1 MTTTQTLDTFSAI
14 TQRRSVKHY
23 DPDYKMSE
31 AEVNK
36 LLELALLSPTSF
48 NMQNWRFVV
57 VQDQAL
63 KEEIWLASWK
73 QNQIKDASLL
83 LVLCADLN
91 AHERNPERYW
101 ANAPEQVSAAIVPMI
116 KGFYKDNAQLQ
127 RDEAMRSTGIASQT
141 LMLAAKSMGYDSC
154 PMVGFDPKKVAEII
168 KLPEDHIISMLLPIG
183 KAKEPARERAGQL
196 ALSEVVITNTF

>member
-14 TQRRSVKHY
+14 MQRRSVKYY
-23 DPDYKMSE
+23 DPDYKISE

-127 RDEAMRSTGIASQT
+127 RDEAMRSTGIAAQT
-141 LMLAAKSMGYDSC
+141 LMLAAKAMGYDSC

-183 KAKEPARERAGQL
+183 KAKEAARERAGQL

>member
-14 TQRRSVKHY
+14 MQRRSVKYY
-23 DPDYKMSE
+23 DPDYKISE

-73 QNQIKDASLL
+73 QNQVKDASLL

-101 ANAPEQVSAAIVPMI
+101 ANAPEQVSAAIVTMI
-116 KGFYKDNAQLQ
+116 KGFYKDKAQLQ
-127 RDEAMRSTGIASQT
+127 RDEAMRSNGIAAQT
-141 LMLAAKSMGYDSC
+141 LMLAAKAMGYDSC

-183 KAKEPARERAGQL
+183 KAKEAARERAGQL